1 MPDLLTQIPASQV
14 ALVVALVLVLLQ
26 EGVNGFHD
34 TANAIA
40 AAVYS
45 NSIEARWAVLMA
57 ATLNFVGVMV
67 SGCAVAFAMVYLLPV
82 EMVAGIGTTSE
93 IAFLLALV
101 ISAVLWNLTTWYLGI
116 PNSTTH
122 TYVGAILGVTA
133 AHAFVHGQS
142 ISAHMHWH
150 EGERVI
156 AALLL
161 SPIIGFGLAW
171 VVYRGLRKF
180 VKNEQLFEPSEA
192 GRPPAAPIRALMIA
206 GAAGI
211 SFLHGTNDGQKSIGF
226 MFLVLVGLAPTV
238 FGLDQQAGPE
248 AYQSLRH
255 STHELQKLGDA
266 LVSEPAFAVSAKEM
280 QTKAR
285 GASEILARYDTLAK
299 IPEADEN
306 EVRRDLLYLQR
317 DVSRLLKAGDGAG
330 VLTQSQIATLGDAR
344 THINALL
351 ENVPWWLMALS
362 ATFLGL
368 GTMIGYKRIVVTLG
382 ERMSSVKMN
391 AAHGTATQLT
401 AIACIALAD
410 TSAVPVSTTH
420 VVTSGVA
427 GSMNA
432 SGAGLQFSTIR
443 GIVITW
449 FTTLPGCFV
458 LSFAFAIVLHA
469 AIA

>member
-1 MPDLLTQIPASQV
+1 MHELLTQIPATEV
-14 ALVVALVLVLLQ
+14 ALVTALVLVLLQ
-26 EGVNGFHD
+26 EAVNGFHD

-57 ATLNFVGVMV
+57 ATLNFLGVV
-67 SGCAVAFAMVYLLPV
+67 TSGCAVAFAMVYLLPV
-82 EMVAGIGTTSE
+82 PMVAGIGTVSE
-93 IAFLLALV
+93 VAFLLALV
-101 ISAVLWNLTTWYLGI
+101 VTAVLWNLTTWFFGI

-150 EGERVI
+150 EGEKVV
-156 AALLL
+156 AALVL
-161 SPIIGFGLAW
+161 SPILGFVLASL
-171 VVYRGLRKF
+171 VYRGLRRF
-180 VKNEQLFEPSEA
+180 VKDEQLFEPTQA
-192 GRPPAAPIRALMIA
+192 GQPPSTPIRMLMIA

-211 SFLHGTNDGQKSIGF
+211 SFLHGSNDGQKSIGF
-226 MFLVLVGLAPTV
+226 MFLVLVGLAPAA
-238 FGLDQQAGPE
+238 FGLDQRAGAE
-248 AYQSLRH
+248 AFQDLKQSA
-255 STHELQKLGDA
+255 SELVELADD
-266 LVSEPAFAVSAKEM
+266 LVSEPAFAASAKEM
-280 QTKAR
+280 QAKAR
-285 GASEILARYDTLAK
+285 DASSILARYDGLAK
-299 IPEADEN
+299 IAQDDEN

-317 DVSRLLKAGDGAG
+317 DVSRLLKAGSGSG
-330 VLTQSQIATLGDAR
+330 VLTPAQTTTLSDAR
-344 THINALL
+344 THINRLL

-368 GTMIGYKRIVVTLG
+368 GTAVGYKRIVTTLG
-382 ERMSSVKMN
+382 EKMSSVKMN

-427 GSMNA
+427 GSMRA
-432 SGAGLQFSTIR
+432 SGAGLQLSTIR
-443 GIVITW
+443 GIVVTW

-458 LSFAFAIVLHA
+458 LSFAFSIVLHA
-469 AIA
+469 AVT